1 MLTRSAMSG
10 TFPDG
15 NTVSW
20 SIVNN
25 AGSLPTYSNVGTA
38 KNNFESWNVYKD
50 NYRVLYEVNGWTCYT
65 VYWCF

>member
-1 MLTRSAMSG
+1 MGIIG

-20 SIVNN
+20 NIE
-25 AGSLPTYSNVGTA
+25 AGAGATQAYTNVGTA
-38 KNNFESWNVYKD
+38 KNSFEGWNVYKD
-50 NYRVLYEVNGWTCYT
+50 NYRLLYTVDGWSCYT